1 MTFREALE
9 VFLNLD
15 KNKQGVGGRNA
26 DKKIKDKGD
35 LNKLKTKRS
44 IKGTY
49 KDYGVRF
56 QKLPT
61 GWNIVEKVPDADGC
75 TLLALH
81 P

>member
-26 DKKIKDKGD
+26 DKKIKGKGD

-49 KDYGVRF
+49 KDYGDIAF
-56 QKLPT
+56 Q
-61 GWNIVEKVPDADGC
+61 NDDSEMNDGGVGHKPSR
-75 TLLALH
+75 LAQGF
-81 P
+81 